1 MTISSNSSGLRPGV
15 CDSTTRPTSPYE
27 GQMIYET
34 DTDKVLVWNG
44 TTWYPSWNLPWGSV
58 AYLESS
64 TSGTILNAETTL
76 LTLSFDSV
84 ANRRYRISYHEPSM
98 FNSNTAVN
106 TFHFR
111 INGTGVTALHTTN
124 VLIGANWYVI
134 MNMSAIATFAT
145 GTQTI
150 YVRASEPAATGTSLQ
165 RAASSKAYILVED
178 IGPL

>member
-1 MTISSNSSGLRPGV
+1 MAISNVSSGLRPGV
-15 CDSTTRPTSPYE
+15 CTSTTRPQAPFE

-44 TTWYPSWNLPWGSV
+44 TAWYPNWNLPWGTV

-64 TSGTILNAETTL
+64 TSGSILNAELTMHTL
-76 LTLSFDSV
+76 AFDSL
-84 ANRRYRISYHEPSM
+84 AGRRYRISYHEPSM

-111 INGTGVTALHTTN
+111 INSTGAAALHTTN
-124 VLIGANWYVI
+124 VLIGAGWNVI
-134 MNMSAIATFAT
+134 MNMSAITTFST

-165 RAASSKAYILVED
+165 RAATSKAYVLVED
-178 IGPL
+178 IGPA

>member
-1 MTISSNSSGLRPGV
+1 
-15 CDSTTRPTSPYE
+15 
-27 GQMIYET
+27 MIYET

-44 TTWYPSWNLPWGSV
+44 TAWYPNWNLPWGTV

-64 TSGTILNAETTL
+64 TSGSILNAELTMHTL
-76 LTLSFDSV
+76 AFDSL
-84 ANRRYRISYHEPSM
+84 AGRRYRISYHEPSM

-111 INGTGVTALHTTN
+111 INSTGAAALHTTN
-124 VLIGANWYVI
+124 VLIGAGWNVI
-134 MNMSAIATFAT
+134 MNMSAITTFST

-165 RAASSKAYILVED
+165 RAATSKAYVLVED
-178 IGPL
+178 IGPA